1 MYIVVVGGGKVGYY
15 LTKTLVNEGYEVL
28 LIERNAAKVATWSER
43 FGAVVLQGDGT
54 EVRMLERAGVARA
67 DVVIATTGDDEDNLV
82 IAQLAQHYFNVPKV
96 IARINNPKNEEIF
109 RKLGVTYTVSQTNI
123 ILSRI
128 EEEIPNRPLIHLST
142 LRHADL
148 AIVEVDL
155 DRGSP
160 VVGKDIRAVRFPP
173 DAVIAAIVRADNLL
187 IPRGETEFEPGD
199 RVIAICRRAQ
209 EDALRTILAGDDSAL

>member
-15 LTKTLVNEGYEVL
+15 LTKTLVTEGYEVL
-28 LIERNAAKVATWSER
+28 LIERNPAKVATWSER

-54 EVRMLERAGVARA
+54 EVGMLEKAGVARA

-82 IAQLAQHYFNVPKV
+82 VAQLAQHHFNVPKV

-123 ILSRI
+123 ILNRI

-160 VVGKDIRAVRFPP
+160 VVGKDIRAVRFPQ
-173 DAVIAAIVRADNLL
+173 DAVIAAIVRDDSLL
-187 IPRGETEFEPGD
+187 MPRGETRFESGD
-199 RVIAICRRAQ
+199 RVIAICHRTQ
-209 EDALRTILAGDDSAL
+209 EEVLRVTLAGDAAL

>member
-1 MYIVVVGGGKVGYY
+1 VYIVVVGGGKVGYY
-15 LTKTLVNEGYEVL
+15 LTKTLVTEGYEVL
-28 LIERNAAKVATWSER
+28 LIERNPAKVATWSER

-54 EVRMLERAGVARA
+54 EVAMLEKAGVARA

-82 IAQLAQHYFNVPKV
+82 IAQLAQHHFSVPKV

-123 ILSRI
+123 ILNRI

-155 DRGSP
+155 DRGAP
-160 VVGKDIRAVRFPP
+160 VVGTDIRAVRFPP
-173 DAVIAAIVRADNLL
+173 DAVVAAIVRDDNLIL
-187 IPRGETEFEPGD
+187 PRGDTRFEAGD
-199 RVIAICRRAQ
+199 RVIAICRRSQ
-209 EDALRTILAGDDSAL
+209 EESLRTSLAGDTGV

>member
-28 LIERNAAKVATWSER
+28 LIERNATKVTTWSER
-43 FGAVVLQGDGT
+43 FGAVVLQGDGC
-54 EVRMLERAGVARA
+54 EVSVLEKAGVGRA

-82 IAQLAQHYFNVPKV
+82 IAQLAQHQFTVPKV
-96 IARINNPKNEEIF
+96 IARVNNPKNEEIF
-109 RKLGVTYTVSQTNI
+109 RRLGVMYTVSQTNI

-148 AIVEVDL
+148 AIVEVDI
-155 DRGSP
+155 DRTAP
-160 VVGKDIRAVRFPP
+160 VVGASLRTVRFPP
-173 DAVIAAIVRADNLL
+173 DAIVAAIVRADNL
-187 IPRGETEFEPGD
+187 IVPRGETTFEAGD
-199 RVIAICRRAQ
+199 RIIAICRRAQ
-209 EDALRTILAGDDSAL
+209 ENMLREILAGDATN

>member
-15 LTKTLVNEGYEVL
+15 LTKTLVNEAYEVL
-28 LIERNAAKVATWSER
+28 LIERNPAKVATWSER

-54 EVRMLERAGVARA
+54 MVSMLERAGVARA

-82 IAQLAQHYFNVPKV
+82 VAQLAQHHFNVPKV

-123 ILSRI
+123 ILNRI

-155 DRGSP
+155 DHGAP
-160 VVGKDIRAVRFPP
+160 VVGKDIRAVHFPQ

-187 IPRGETEFEPGD
+187 MPRGETRFESGD
-199 RVIAICRRAQ
+199 RVIAICHRAQ
-209 EDALRTILAGDDSAL
+209 EESLRIILAGDATL

>member
-28 LIERNAAKVATWSER
+28 LIEGNPAKVATWSER
-43 FGAVVLQGDGT
+43 FGAVVMQGDGT
-54 EVRMLERAGVARA
+54 EVRILERAGVARA
-67 DVVIATTGDDEDNLV
+67 DVVIATTVDDEDNLV
-82 IAQLAQHYFNVPKV
+82 IAQLAQHHFNVPKV

-109 RKLGVTYTVSQTNI
+109 RKLGVTFTVSQTNI
-123 ILSRI
+123 ILNRI

-155 DRGSP
+155 DRSAP
-160 VVGKDIRAVRFPP
+160 VVGKDIRAVRFPQ
-173 DAVIAAIVRADNLL
+173 DAVIAAIVRDDSLL
-187 IPRGETEFEPGD
+187 MPRGETRFESGD
-199 RVIAICRRAQ
+199 RVIAICHRTQ
-209 EDALRTILAGDDSAL
+209 EDALRTVLAGDDAGL

>member
-28 LIERNAAKVATWSER
+28 LIERDAAKVQTWSER
-43 FGAVVLQGDGT
+43 FGAVLLQGDGC
-54 EVRMLERAGVARA
+54 EVAILEKAGVGRA

-82 IAQLAQHYFNVPKV
+82 IAQLAQHHFSVPKV
-96 IARINNPKNEEIF
+96 IARVNNPKNEGIF
-109 RKLGVTYTVSQTNI
+109 RRLGVEYTVSQTNI
-123 ILSRI
+123 ILNRI

-155 DRGSP
+155 QRDSP
-160 VVGKDIRAVRFPP
+160 VINHEIRTTEFPA
-173 DAVIAAIVRADNLL
+173 DTVVAAILRGDSL
-187 IPRGETEFEPGD
+187 IVPRGETRFAAGD
-199 RVIAICRRAQ
+199 RVIAITRRAQ
-209 EDALRTILAGDDSAL
+209 EDALRIALAGDNIV

>member
-1 MYIVVVGGGKVGYY
+1 VYIVVVGGGKVGYY

-28 LIERNAAKVATWSER
+28 LVERNPAKVATWSER

-54 EVRMLERAGVARA
+54 EVGMLERAGVARA

-82 IAQLAQHYFNVPKV
+82 VAQLAQHHFNVPKV
-96 IARINNPKNEEIF
+96 IARVNNPKNEEIF

-142 LRHADL
+142 LRHANL

-155 DRGSP
+155 DRTAP
-160 VVGKDIRAVRFPP
+160 VVGKEIRTVHFPP
-173 DAVIAAIVRADNLL
+173 DTLIAAIVREDGLNLA
-187 IPRGETEFEPGD
+187 RGETRFEAND
-199 RVIAICRRAQ
+199 RVIAICRRAD
-209 EDALRTILAGDDSAL
+209 EEALRISLAGDATP

>member
-28 LIERNAAKVATWSER
+28 LIEKDAAKVTTWSER
-43 FGAVVLQGDGT
+43 FGAVVLQGDGC
-54 EVRMLERAGVARA
+54 EVAILDKAGVARA
-67 DVVIATTGDDEDNLV
+67 DVLIATSGDDEDNLV
-82 IAQLAQHYFNVPKV
+82 VAQLGQHLFNVPKV

-109 RKLGVTYTVSQTNI
+109 RRLGVTYTVSQTNI

-148 AIVEVDL
+148 AIVEVDIER
-155 DRGSP
+155 DSP
-160 VVGKDIRAVRFPP
+160 VVGQEIRAVHFPE
-173 DAVIAAIVRADNLL
+173 DTIVAAIVRDDSLVM
-187 IPRGETEFEPGD
+187 PRGETRFSPGD
-199 RVIAICRRAQ
+199 RVIALTKRAH
-209 EDALRTILAGDDSAL
+209 EAALRDALAGDATP